1 MSFLTPTHYGLG
13 LLLLF
18 LFVFAIFI
26 GSLKYRFLAVTGVI
40 VGLIIQGFHSFEH
53 LVQVIYWGNY
63 PLAPPFMSP
72 PAKTAS
78 AGLEAL
84 AQNFNVLAIP
94 TLGMELLHL
103 FGNMIFLTGALT
115 LLFGKGFSKSQK
127 DKAKILVL
135 FEGLHLLEHVLT
147 TTFVLIG
154 QTAWGASVIY
164 GELSG
169 SQAAT
174 YRIWWHFIMNLA
186 GFLLFAWAALPTK
199 ARSRYFFVTGLSLIG
214 ASFVPLIPTYFVP
227 RDAGYPGL
235 DSSTILFISILI
247 CLTPTFIAGVYS
259 VYEGYLREK
268 SKIVKSKIVK
278 SKIVKNDKTEYS
290 KTNLQ
295 V

>member
-1 MSFLTPTHYGLG
+1 MSFLTPTHYGAA

-18 LFVFAIFI
+18 LFVFTIFL
-26 GSLKYRFLAVTGVI
+26 GGLKYRFLAVTGVI
-40 VGLIIQGFHSFEH
+40 IGLIIQGFHSFEH
-53 LVQVIYWGNY
+53 LVQVVYWGNY

-84 AQNFNVLAIP
+84 AQNFNILAIP

-127 DKAKILVL
+127 DKARILVL

-147 TTFVLIG
+147 TTFVLTG
-154 QTAWGASVIY
+154 QTAWGASVVY

-186 GFLLFAWAALPTK
+186 GFLLFVWAALPTK
-199 ARSRYFFVTGLSLIG
+199 VRSRYFFITGASLIG
-214 ASFVPLIPTYFVP
+214 ASFIPLVPTYFVP

-235 DSSTILFISILI
+235 DSSTTLFISFLI
-247 CLTPTFIAGVYS
+247 ALTPTFIAGVYS
-259 VYEGYLREK
+259 AYEGFIRK
-268 SKIVKSKIVK
+268 HSKTIDNK
-278 SKIVKNDKTEYS
+278 KTEL
-290 KTNLQ
+290 KI
-295 V
+295 